1 MASVK
6 LTFSLDTD
14 TVDRLRL
21 AAERLR
27 MPQSEVVRE
36 AIAEFGARIGRLSE
50 AERVTMLKTFDRL
63 APGVPS
69 RPVEQVEA
77 ELRELRAARR
87 RSGRASRA
95 R

>member
-27 MPQSEVVRE
+27 MPQSQVVRE

-50 AERVTMLKTFDRL
+50 AERVTMLKAFDRL
-63 APGVPS
+63 VPGVPA
-69 RPVEQVEA
+69 RPVEAVEA

-87 RSGRASRA
+87 RSGRAARA